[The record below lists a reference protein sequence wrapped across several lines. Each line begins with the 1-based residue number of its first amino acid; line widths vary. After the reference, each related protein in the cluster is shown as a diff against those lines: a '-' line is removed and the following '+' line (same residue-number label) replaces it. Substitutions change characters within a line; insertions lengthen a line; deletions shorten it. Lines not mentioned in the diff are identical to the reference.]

1 MKNIV
6 YLDNNATTQVDE
18 RVLAEMLPYFTQHY
32 GNPTSRYYP
41 LAETAKKAV
50 ETSRSQCAKLIGVK
64 PQEIYFTSG
73 ATESNNI
80 AIKGFCFANAYKGK
94 HILTSLIEHR
104 SVLYPL
110 RELEKLGF
118 RVSYVKPDHYGRVT
132 AEAIEGSFTADTI
145 LVSVMYANNEL
156 GTLNPI
162 AKIAEICYKKNIIFH
177 CDATQ
182 GVGKIPIDVNKTAID
197 MLSFSGHK
205 IYGPKGIGGLFIRR
219 RMPKIKVQPLV
230 NGGEQEDGMRSGTL
244 NVPGIVGL
252 GVACALAEKV
262 MVEESNRLSLLS
274 ERMIRNLSGTNGIS
288 FNNHPMEKLPGTLN
302 FSIDSVNA
310 ESLLSRI
317 SDKIALSSGSACS
330 STKIE
335 PSHVLKGIG
344 LSDSMAKST
353 IRVSIGR
360 FNMENDI
367 DYASEVFIHEIKQ
380 LRSIL

>member
-1 MKNIV
+1 MATKREDNLEKEKHLI

-32 GNPTSRYYP
+32 GNPTSRYYT

-182 GVGKIPIDVNKTAID
+182 GVGKIPIDIKKIAID
-197 MLSFSGHK
+197 ILSFSGHK
-205 IYGPKGIGGLFIRR
+205 IYGPKGIGGLYIRKKT
-219 RMPKIKVQPLV
+219 PKIKVQPLV
-230 NGGEQEDGMRSGTL
+230 NGGEQEDGLRSGTL

-252 GVACALAEKV
+252 GTACLLTEKV
-262 MVEESNRLSLLS
+262 MFEENNRLSLLS

-288 FNNHPMEKLPGTLN
+288 FNNHPME
-302 FSIDSVNA
+302 
-310 ESLLSRI
+310 R
-317 SDKIALSSGSACS
+317 
-330 STKIE
+330 
-335 PSHVLKGIG
+335 LKG
-344 LSDSMAKST
+344 LHLC
-353 IRVSIGR
+353 
-360 FNMENDI
+360 I
-367 DYASEVFIHEIKQ
+367 DELKTLHLQI
-380 LRSIL
+380 